1 MRGAPLALFKRD
13 IQLAFRSADQLLHPL
28 LFNLLVVTLFPL
40 GVGAEPDIL
49 RAIGPGVIWVAALLA
64 TLLGLEHLFRNDFH
78 DGSLEQMALS
88 PTPFAVLTGVKIL
101 AHWMTTGLPL
111 VLLSP
116 LLGGLFS
123 LSAGSLGILAL
134 TLLLGTPVLS
144 AVGALG
150 AALTVNVRNSGALLA
165 LLVLPL
171 YVPVLIFAAG
181 SIGAAETGLPVA
193 GQLYFLAALLVL
205 SLTLAPV
212 AAAAALKVNLGN

>member
-1 MRGAPLALFKRD
+1 MRGAALSLIRRD
-13 IQLAFRSADQLLHPL
+13 LQLAFRSPDQLLNPL
-28 LFNLLVVTLFPL
+28 LFNVLVITLFPL
-40 GVGAEPDIL
+40 GVGAESDIL
-49 RAIGPGVIWVAALLA
+49 QSIAPGVIWVAALLA

-78 DGSLEQMALS
+78 DGSLEQMVLS
-88 PTPFAVLTGVKIL
+88 PAPFAVLTAAKIL
-101 AHWMTTGLPL
+101 VHWTTTGLPL
-111 VLLSP
+111 VILSP

-123 LSAGSLGILAL
+123 LSADSLGILAV

-144 AVGALG
+144 AVGAVG

-181 SIGAAETGLPVA
+181 SVGAAAAGLPVS

-205 SLTLAPV
+205 SITLAPW
-212 AAAAALKVNLGN
+212 AAAAALRVNLGN